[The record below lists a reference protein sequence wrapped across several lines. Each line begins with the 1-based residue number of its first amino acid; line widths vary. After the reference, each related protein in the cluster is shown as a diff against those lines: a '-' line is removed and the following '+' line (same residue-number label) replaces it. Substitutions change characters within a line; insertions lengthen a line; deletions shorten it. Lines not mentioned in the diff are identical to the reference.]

1 MDSEFRIGDYVRILQ
16 RRYLFLLVPFVVLFT
31 ASIGVVTL
39 LPPVYQSTGVILIES
54 PQISKDIVAGA
65 IEGAAR
71 ERIEVI
77 KQRVM
82 TRANLIRIAN
92 QFGVFKD
99 SDKKLSSTE
108 IVEEMRQRAVVD
120 FISSGASRRTQ
131 TTIAFEVS
139 FQHRSPNVTARVAN
153 EMVTLF
159 MDENVKTRTK
169 IATETTDFLNREAQK
184 LEDHLA
190 GIESKIAS
198 YKQENAS
205 ALPENLAIRMGIKE
219 RTENQ
224 IRETDREIK
233 AHEEELRF
241 LDVQLTAFKSGY
253 SQIGVPMPQVSAL
266 PPERA
271 AVEAVETRDP
281 ELEKLR
287 SEYDEAI
294 AKYST
299 NHPDVK
305 RLSREIETLED
316 RLVKEGGPA
325 GIGVKISRLEKQLT
339 EIGDDQAQKKQ
350 IEQEIAALKAA
361 LVPAVEETLD
371 PRLLQQQQQA
381 SLAQAQAKAAE
392 ARMKADLDLNIANL
406 ETKIGVTEE
415 RIKSLRAQKKTLED
429 RLSEVETS
437 IVQTPLV
444 DRALKALN
452 RDYQNAQLK
461 YNEVRSKAMEAQI
474 SENVEEAS
482 KAERFVLVE
491 PPTLPDEPIKPNRKM
506 LALAGLAISLAAG
519 IASIFGIEF
528 IDGSIRNAASL
539 TAIMT
544 IAPLATIPYIV
555 TSNEER
561 RRVRFRAV
569 FFISM
574 VILLLVG
581 LLGIHFLYMP
591 LDEVF
596 YKVIDRFN

>member
-1 MDSEFRIGDYVRILQ
+1 MDSEFRIGDYVRILK

-31 ASIGVVTL
+31 ASIGVVTV
-39 LPPVYQSTGVILIES
+39 LPPVFQSTGVILIES

-92 QFGVFKD
+92 QFGVFKGA
-99 SDKKLSSTE
+99 DKKLSSTE
-108 IVEEMRQRAVVD
+108 IVEEMRQRAAVD
-120 FISSGASRRTQ
+120 FISSGASRATQ
-131 TTIAFEVS
+131 TTIAFAVS

-159 MDENVKTRTK
+159 MDENVKTRTQ

-190 GIESKIAS
+190 EIEAKIAA

-253 SQIGVPMPQVSAL
+253 SQIGVPMPQMVPL
-266 PPERA
+266 PMEQA

-305 RLSREIETLED
+305 RLRREIETLED

-325 GIGVKISRLEKQLT
+325 GVGVKISRLEKQLT
-339 EIGDDQAQKKQ
+339 DIGDDQAQKKQ
-350 IEQEIAALKAA
+350 IEQEIAALEDA
-361 LVPAVEETLD
+361 LVPAFEETVD

-429 RLSEVETS
+429 RLSKVETS

-519 IASIFGIEF
+519 IASILGIEF
-528 IDGSIRNAASL
+528 IDGSIRNATSL

-561 RRVRFRAV
+561 RRVRFRAAL
-569 FFISM
+569 FILL

-581 LLGIHFLYMP
+581 LSGIHLLYMP
-591 LDEVF
+591 LDELF